1 MKKITLLLCVIFMAS
16 FNILGADLTV
26 TGSFPDNNWQNNNA
40 GYHMTQIG
48 ITNIYLLEKT
58 LPAGTYDFKVFYTG
72 TWNGAAGGS
81 NARIILTT
89 EKTVKFYA
97 KDNGTSINFVCDAQE
112 LYVIGDPV
120 GGWNSSMMKLM
131 TNSITDATYTA
142 NVVAGD
148 YKIVSLNGTEIIWNF
163 ITPNN
168 SNVGGSGNYTIKLDF
183 ATFAVS
189 ATSNGSVIPAISSI
203 TNSFIFVGE
212 NPVSAAWFNGS
223 ATAQPENFNTKNF
236 GTLTTPFFIGSELQT
251 APILTGVTVKMFY
264 QIDDLAVNEISL
276 PWDSN
281 VGTTS
286 SKWKSTAGTNVFTG
300 YSLTNGTTYTL
311 KVWFN
316 ATDGTAT
323 VWDSNNSANYVASF
337 SYNLSTDMNTPQSS
351 VSIFA
356 ESGLI
361 NAKFDGTAN
370 VELYTFNGQLINKVS
385 VENQF
390 NQKVNSGAYLLRIN
404 GKTHKL
410 IVR

>member
-1 MKKITLLLCVIFMAS
+1 MKKITLLLCVMFMVS
-16 FNILGADLTV
+16 FSIHAADLTV

-40 GYHMTQIG
+40 GYLMTQIG
-48 ITNIYLLEKT
+48 ITNIYFLEKT

-120 GGWNSSMMKLM
+120 GGWSSANMKLM
-131 TNSITDATYTA
+131 TNTITDARYTA
-142 NVVAGD
+142 DVVAGD
-148 YKIVSLNGTEIIWNF
+148 YKIVSLNGSEIIWNF

-168 SNVGGSGNYTIKLDF
+168 SNVSGSGNYSIKLDYS
-183 ATFAVS
+183 TFAVN

-203 TNSFIFVGE
+203 TNSYIFVGGD
-212 NPVSAAWFNGS
+212 PVSAAWFNGS
-223 ATAQPENFNTKNF
+223 ATAQPENFNTKNL
-236 GTLTTPFFIGSELQT
+236 GSVTTPIFIGGEIQT
-251 APILTGVTVKMFY
+251 APIIVGVTVKMFY
-264 QIDDLAVNEISL
+264 QIDELAVNEITL

-281 VGTTS
+281 NGTTS
-286 SKWKSTAGTNVFTG
+286 TKWKSTAGTNAFAG
-300 YSLTNGTTYTL
+300 YSLTNGTTYSL

-337 SYNLSTDMNTPQSS
+337 TYNLSTGMNLNQSS
-351 VSIFA
+351 VSILS

-370 VELYTFNGQLINKVS
+370 VELYTFNGQLINKVI
-385 VENQF
+385 VENHF

-404 GKTHKL
+404 GETHKL